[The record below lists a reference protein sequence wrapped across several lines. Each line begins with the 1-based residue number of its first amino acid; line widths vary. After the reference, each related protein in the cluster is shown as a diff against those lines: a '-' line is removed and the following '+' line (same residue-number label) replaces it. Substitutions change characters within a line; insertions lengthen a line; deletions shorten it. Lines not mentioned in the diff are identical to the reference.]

1 MVLTEQSSGGA
12 VGSDSPSA
20 GSLRVVE
27 LFAGVG
33 GFRVGLEKAG
43 WDVVWSN
50 QWEPSTKAQ
59 HASDTYVAR
68 FGSSG
73 HSNEDINEVLDR
85 VEAGT
90 IELPNHDMLV
100 GGFPCQDY
108 SVARTKNQANG
119 LKGRKGVLWWE
130 IERAIAMYRPR
141 LVFLENVDR
150 LLKSPTTPRQP
161 GRDFAVMLASLSDLG
176 YHVEWRVVNAADYG
190 FPQKRRR
197 VFIVAHRIG
206 QAHRGIETNPIRWLL
221 KDGPIARALPVVSVH
236 ASEREEDLAL
246 AGSLS
251 DITER
256 FNTGGSMTPFLNAGI
271 MVGRSVWTEK
281 LEADYHGSS
290 QTLGDLLDDAEDVP
304 PEYWVDDEESLE
316 KWRYLKGAKHAE
328 RVSRKTGA
336 TYSYDEG
343 PIPFPDNIDGPARTI
358 VTGEGGA
365 AASRFKHIIMQ
376 NDRFRRLTPRE
387 LEKLNGFQPG
397 WTEGVPDGRRAF
409 LMGNALVVGLVES
422 IGVELAR
429 L

>member
-1 MVLTEQSSGGA
+1 MVITEQSSGSGP
-12 VGSDSPSA
+12 GSDSPSA
-20 GSLRVVE
+20 RSFRVAE

-33 GFRVGLEKAG
+33 GFRLGLERAG

-50 QWEPSTKAQ
+50 QWEPSTKVQ

-85 VEAGT
+85 VDAGT
-90 IELPNHDMLV
+90 FELPNHDMLV

-108 SVARTKNQANG
+108 SVARTRSEASG
-119 LKGRKGVLWWE
+119 LKGRKGILWWE
-130 IERAIAMYRPR
+130 IERAVRIYRPR

-150 LLKSPTTPRQP
+150 LLKSPTDPRQP

-197 VFIVAHRIG
+197 VFIVAHSIA
-206 QAHRGIETNPIRWLL
+206 QAPKAIKADPVRWLL
-221 KDGPIARALPVVSVH
+221 KDGPIARALPVASVRG
-236 ASEREEDLAL
+236 SEREADLQIL
-246 AGSLS
+246 GSLP

-256 FNTGGSMTPFLNAGI
+256 FNVGTLATPFLNAGV
-271 MVGRSVWTEK
+271 MVGRFVWTEK
-281 LEADYHGSS
+281 VAADYQGPA
-290 QTLGDLLDDAEDVP
+290 QMLRDVLDDAEDVSH
-304 PEYWVDDEESLE
+304 EYWIDDEERLE

-336 TYSYDEG
+336 TYPYDEG
-343 PIPFPDNIDGPARTI
+343 AIPFPDNTDGPSRTI

-376 NDRFRRLTPRE
+376 NGRFRRLTPRE
-387 LEKLNGFQPG
+387 LEKLNGFGPD

-422 IGVELAR
+422 IGRELAHI
-429 L
+429 